1 MLIWLFFGIANIR
14 VRLLLSNCDVDIA
27 WELLMDTAYDDLR
40 GCIYSNQTELNRF
53 RQLVVNCVMA
63 TDLFNVEKQE
73 SRDARWAKYF
83 PDLLLMSN
91 GCPTPPSPSLTRK
104 SSLNPIATLMIEH
117 ILQAADVAHTMQHW
131 Q

>member
-1 MLIWLFFGIANIR
+1 MAEMYRHQSIAEQK
-14 VRLLLSNCDVDIA
+14 SVDIS
-27 WELLMDTAYDDLR
+27 WELLMDSAYDDLR
-40 GCIYSNQTELNRF
+40 SCIYSNQTELNRF

-63 TDLFNVEKQE
+63 TDLFNEEKQL

-83 PDLLLMSN
+83 PDALLSKN
-91 GCPTPPSPSLTRK
+91 GCQTPPSPSLTRK
-104 SSLNPIATLMIEH
+104 SSLNPRATLMIEH